1 MVLNLRSSSYMI
13 SLGLHILILL
23 IFLFITFSPDYPS
36 REYVEVGFGNFGT
49 GGNPS
54 GGKGSQLNQMQEST
68 NLEDAKKAE
77 EVVKDIELPKAK
89 TTDPENAIVQADKSK
104 EKSKPETKSQQKV
117 QETENPSSSSSDA
130 IGAGG
135 EGPAG
140 FGYEI
145 DFGGKGTRKIY
156 SYSLPKYP
164 DGVSKEID
172 VKLRFTILP
181 DGTVGTIFPIIKA
194 DPRLENAAIN
204 SLRQWRFEP
213 LPSGA
218 RIQEQTAVIVFP
230 YRLQ

>member
-1 MVLNLRSSSYMI
+1 MVLNLRSSSYLI
-13 SLGLHILILL
+13 SLGIHILILL
-23 IFLFITFSPDYPS
+23 IFLFITFSPEYPP
-36 REYVEVGFGNFGT
+36 REFVEVGFGNFGT
-49 GGNPS
+49 GNPS
-54 GGKGSQLNQMQEST
+54 GGKSTQLNQVQEST
-68 NLEDAKKAE
+68 DMVKADKAE
-77 EVVKDIELPKAK
+77 EIVKDIELPKAK
-89 TTDPENAIVQADKSK
+89 ATEDENAVVQADKSK
-104 EKSKPETKSQQKV
+104 ETTRKESKSERVQDTDKPAA
-117 QETENPSSSSSDA
+117 NSSNA
-130 IGAGG
+130 IGSGN

-145 DFGGKGTRKIY
+145 DFGGKGTRRIY
-156 SYSLPKYP
+156 SYSLPRYP

-213 LPSGA
+213 LPRGA
-218 RIQEQTAVIVFP
+218 RVQEQTAVIVFP